1 MGNDATGSV
10 VEALPEIVAE
20 LTASNPVTKRPNISN
35 YN

>member
-1 MGNDATGSV
+1 VGNDATGSV

-20 LTASNPVTKRPNISN
+20 LMTSDPVTKRPNISN